1 MTEVRLFKI
10 NQLAISEL
18 KEKKMAKKIEI
29 KIELRKET
37 IFFGFIIFVGGR
49 WVSRILIMPKFK
61 LLFNDYQD

>member
-1 MTEVRLFKI
+1 
-10 NQLAISEL
+10 
-18 KEKKMAKKIEI
+18 MAKKIEI